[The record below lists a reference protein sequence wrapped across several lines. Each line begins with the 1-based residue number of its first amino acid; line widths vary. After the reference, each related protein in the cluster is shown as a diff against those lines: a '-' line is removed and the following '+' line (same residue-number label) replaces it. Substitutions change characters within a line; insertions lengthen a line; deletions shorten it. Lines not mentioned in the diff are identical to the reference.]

1 MGPVRI
7 AIKQRNS
14 REEREKEATMP
25 MKPRKGESQ
34 SDFMGR
40 CVPDLKGDG
49 KRETEQAVAACLQI
63 WRDSGR
69 KAPPPKKSAE
79 KVAQIIENWKRKFG
93 KNPSAAILRAIEDA
107 TYPEEDEDY
116 DDFIQR
122 CIDEVTEEGEADV
135 SQEDAENL
143 CEEFW
148 SKAERRGGEDEGDE
162 EASGARGIVH
172 KTHATNGGGMEFIL
186 SDATPD
192 RFGDIVQVDGWT
204 FESFARNP
212 VALFNH
218 SPNFPIGTWTGI
230 RVHDKALRG
239 NLVLAPKGI
248 SPRIDEIRGL
258 VEAGVLRAVSV
269 GFKPLSSRPVDETR
283 ASRGPFDNGPSIFT
297 KCELVECSLVSIP
310 ANPNALAVAKSLHI
324 SPEVQKLIFAE
335 HGDKKS
341 SRASASARNRA
352 EHGSYRRRALTGEHA
367 EPHRSVGGHH
377 MLLGRRVE
385 DAEKRVIDLQDQ
397 LQAHLDSVDDQN
409 PDDASMTVTEEL
421 SKKVADAER
430 FRDNLKAAEARLA
443 KASERSAGNG
453 DGSGNGSREIV
464 RTVPGGGPRPFHIQ
478 PKKINP
484 MDYVIRQGIVQAFA
498 HTRRISVDDA
508 RRMIYG
514 EDEATKVFIDYATK
528 AASAPAMTTVTGW
541 AAELVQ
547 TVYSEFMALLV
558 PASVMPRLSA
568 KGLALTFGRAGRIV
582 IPTRNAT
589 PSIAGSFVGE
599 GAAIP
604 VRQAG
609 FGTQS
614 LVPKKLAVITTWT
627 REMDEHSIPA
637 VEGLLREAIQQDTST
652 AIDTVLLDA
661 NPATAIRPAGLRNGV
676 SGLTPTAGGGFNALV
691 GDIKALSG
699 ALLTATAGN
708 IRNGVFL
715 MNPQQTLSISL
726 TQPPN
731 AAVGLFPFAD
741 EIAAGRLRT
750 FSVIESANVPLGM
763 VIALDAADFVSV
775 GSEAPRFEVS
785 DQATLH
791 MEDTAP
797 TDITGGTP
805 SPATPVKSMFQT
817 DSMALRLIWPMN
829 WVLRRTGMVSWLTGV
844 TW

>member
-1 MGPVRI
+1 
-7 AIKQRNS
+7 
-14 REEREKEATMP
+14 MP

-69 KAPPPKKSAE
+69 KAPPPKKSAAQ
-79 KVAQIIENWKRKFG
+79 VAQAIANWKEKFG
-93 KNPSAAILRAIEDA
+93 KNPTAAILRAIEDA
-107 TYPEEDEDY
+107 PEPDEDESKQDY
-116 DDFIQR
+116 MDR
-122 CIDEVTEEGEADV
+122 CIEEVGGDENDAQDACESAW
-135 SQEDAENL
+135 ED
-143 CEEFW
+143 FQD
-148 SKAERRGGEDEGDE
+148 SGDE
-162 EASGARGIVH
+162 EDLEEESGARGIVH
-172 KTHATNGGGMEFIL
+172 KTRATNGGGMEFIL

-192 RFGDIVQVDGWT
+192 RFGDIVQVDGWS
-204 FESFARNP
+204 FEAFKKNP

-218 SPNFPIGTWTGI
+218 SPNAPIGTWSNI
-230 RVHDKALRG
+230 RIHNQALRG
-239 NLVLAPKGI
+239 DLILAPKGI

-269 GFKPLSSRPVDETR
+269 GFKPLASRPVDETR

-335 HGDKKS
+335 HGDNKS
-341 SRASASARNRA
+341 SRTSASARNRA

-367 EPHRSVGGHH
+367 EPHRSVGGHS
-377 MLLGRRVE
+377 MQLLGKRVE
-385 DAEKRVIDLQDQ
+385 DAERRVIDLQDQ

-443 KASERSAGNG
+443 KASERNAGNG
-453 DGSGNGSREIV
+453 SDGNGSREIV
-464 RTVPGGGPRPFHIQ
+464 RTIPGGGPRPFSFT

-514 EDEATKVFIDYATK
+514 DHEETKVYIDYAQK
-528 AASAPAMTTVTGW
+528 AASAPALTTVTGW

-637 VEGLLREAIQQDTST
+637 VEGLLREAIQQDTAT
-652 AIDTVLLDA
+652 AIDAVLMDA

-708 IRNGVFL
+708 IRSGVFL

-791 MEDTAP
+791 MEDTSPA
-797 TDITGGTP
+797 DITGGTP

-829 WVLRRTGMVSWLTGV
+829 WVLRRTGMVSWVTGV